1 MFALRSAILAVYDR
15 NGKKLRVYDHGVLI
29 ESVRLTYAQGAVAGL
44 CGGVAMAL
52 AMMAL
57 SAGVRQSVWSMPQRL
72 AGIILGPGVKE
83 RGAVPIA
90 LGLAMHAVFSI
101 GFGVLFALVVNRL
114 THEFWMTGLAYG
126 LTLWVF
132 NYWFAQLT
140 PGGRSMTELK
150 TSWLSP
156 IAHAVYGG
164 VMAAIA
170 IAYAAAA

>member
-1 MFALRSAILAVYDR
+1 M
-15 NGKKLRVYDHGVLI
+15 YDHGVLI
-29 ESVRLTYAQGAVAGL
+29 QSVRLSYEQGAIAGL

-57 SAGVRQSVWSMPQRL
+57 SAGVGQSMWSMPQRL
-72 AGIILGPGVKE
+72 AGIILGPGVKDK
-83 RGAVPIA
+83 GAPPVV
-90 LGLAMHAVFSI
+90 LGLIMHAVFS
-101 GFGVLFALVVNRL
+101 VLFGILFAVLVNRL

-126 LTLWVF
+126 LTLWVL

-156 IAHAVYGG
+156 IAHMVYGG
-164 VMAAIA
+164 VMAAVGIV
-170 IAYAAAA
+170 YAAAALSR